1 MGAHDPRCPQS
12 LRRLQG
18 HVVTP
23 LDRILDGLEAAWIA
37 VCVVDPDTRPDDLRY
52 TMFKIGQFI
61 EQHRPGLVDR
71 LLDGIDDADGEAT

>member
-1 MGAHDPRCPQS
+1 M
-12 LRRLQG
+12 
-18 HVVTP
+18 TP

-37 VCVVDPDTRPDDLRY
+37 AADLDPDTRPDGLSY
-52 TMFKIGQFI
+52 LLWQTGQFI

>member
-1 MGAHDPRCPQS
+1 M
-12 LRRLQG
+12 
-18 HVVTP
+18 TP

-37 VCVVDPDTRPDDLRY
+37 AADLDPHDDLRY

-71 LLDGIDDADGEAT
+71 LLDSIDDADGEAT